1 VESLR
6 WELYHHPN
14 NDDKRLST
22 VEEDDKQDDASEV
35 HSTPGAAAQQDDHD
49 HDHDHEEEEEV
60 EQGWSRGRRIG
71 RAREEGKRRGGCDT
85 PDTPQTLDLDWQP
98 PVAGRV
104 PWDMD
109 GDSSTGRKVQR
120 ERGRWSGDAK
130 EDGDK
135 QVNGL
140 VDDTIRR
147 CLRWRAACLV

>member
-1 VESLR
+1 MESLR

-49 HDHDHEEEEEV
+49 HDHDHEEEEV